1 MQADFP
7 RVLTLLRKEKGI
19 SQKKAAAELEISQA
33 LLSHYEKGIRE
44 CGLDFLVRAADYYN
58 VSCDYLLGRSPDK
71 DGYIIS
77 VEDIPEPE
85 TVGKENALKGSMV
98 PVLNKKLISNSL
110 NILFDMLR
118 KTNNKTMTAEVSSYL
133 MLSVYKVVRYMHSA
147 SAKNDNKFFTVSK
160 DSFSLLTASAMNNC
174 EAQILAEALTTAK
187 EHEGN
192 DFVMSTDAI
201 SKAYP
206 LFASSLY
213 NLIQN
218 SENKINGKQK

>member
-58 VSCDYLLGRSPDK
+58 VSCDYLLGRSPEK
-71 DGYIIS
+71 DGTIIS

-133 MLSVYKVVRYMHSA
+133 MLSVYKVVRYMHNA
-147 SAKNDNKFFTVSK
+147 SSKNDDKFFTVPK
-160 DSFSLLTASAMNNC
+160 DAFSLLTASAMNNA
-174 EAQILAEALTTAK
+174 EAQILAQATSTAK
-187 EHEGN
+187 EHANNE
-192 DFVMSTDAI
+192 FAMSTDSI

-218 SENKINGKQK
+218 SENKILGKQK

>member
-58 VSCDYLLGRSPDK
+58 VSCDYLLGRSPEK
-71 DGYIIS
+71 DGSIIS

-85 TVGKENALKGSMV
+85 SVGKENALKGSMV
-98 PVLNKKLISNSL
+98 PILNKKLISNSL

-118 KTNNKTMTAEVSSYL
+118 KTNNKAMTAEVSSYL
-133 MLSVYKVVRYMHSA
+133 MLSVYKVFRYMHSA
-147 SAKNDNKFFTVSK
+147 SSKNDNNFFTVSK
-160 DSFSLLTASAMNNC
+160 DAFSLLTASAMNNC
-174 EAQILAEALTTAK
+174 EAQILAEAALTAK
-187 EHEGN
+187 KTEDDN
-192 DFVMSTDAI
+192 LAMTTDAI

-218 SENKINGKQK
+218 SENKITGKK

>member
-58 VSCDYLLGRSPDK
+58 VSCDYLLGRSPEK
-71 DGYIIS
+71 DGSIIS

-85 TVGKENALKGSMV
+85 SVGKENALKGSMV
-98 PVLNKKLISNSL
+98 PILNKKLISNSL

-118 KTNNKTMTAEVSSYL
+118 KTNNKAMTAEVSSYL
-133 MLSVYKVVRYMHSA
+133 MLSVYKVFRYMHSA
-147 SAKNDNKFFTVSK
+147 SSKNDNNFFTVSK
-160 DSFSLLTASAMNNC
+160 DAFSLLTASAMNNC
-174 EAQILAEALTTAK
+174 EAQILAEATLTAK
-187 EHEGN
+187 KTEDDN
-192 DFVMSTDAI
+192 LVMTTDAI

-218 SENKINGKQK
+218 SENKITGKK

>member
-85 TVGKENALKGSMV
+85 TIGKENTLKGSMV

-118 KTNNKTMTAEVSSYL
+118 KTNNKAMTADVSSYL
-133 MLSVYKVVRYMHSA
+133 MLSVYKVIRYMHGA
-147 SAKNDNKFFTVSK
+147 SSKNDSNFFTVSK

-174 EAQILAEALTTAK
+174 EAQILAEAMTTAK
-187 EHEGN
+187 EREDN
-192 DFVMSTDAI
+192 QILMSTDTI
-201 SKAYP
+201 SKTYP

-218 SENKINGKQK
+218 SENRILGKQK